1 MGTTQRLRI
10 NKLVTPGTMGH
21 WENLNPE
28 KSNRR
33 IGEKYHKIEN
43 VSQFKH
49 KA

>member
-1 MGTTQRLRI
+1 M
-10 NKLVTPGTMGH
+10 VTPGTKGH
-21 WENLNPE
+21 FEDLNLE

-43 VSQFKH
+43 VSQSKH